1 MKKLR
6 IIAVA
11 AGILSSTMGMS
22 AAGDGK
28 IHLKGQLIGMGT
40 TSVKMQYDG
49 AAAIVGDS
57 RDLTLHTDKNGCFD
71 TTFVLEQPQYYNISR
86 NTLYLSPGDDLT
98 VRITTNNKEATFTG
112 RGATANEYMKYRLF
126 PKGGSYIEGGSNL
139 RADFVQTKA
148 LIDSLAAVRRGEL
161 AALKG
166 VSSQFKQLEG
176 ARITA
181 DVLNSYIN
189 YITYA
194 TWLRGEKKTREQLKE
209 EMETF
214 YKNLTVYANPLY
226 KAVAKDELIDVAV
239 VRSVMGYIVQPENDT
254 FKAWGEGVNLSP
266 RMTEMYQ
273 AADKANVLRNRVDR
287 NTLDSIRVF
296 IDRLANK
303 EFAVELQAKIK
314 QAQKLAKGS
323 PAIDITFADVEGKT
337 HRLSEFKGKI
347 LYLDFWATWCGPCKQ
362 ESPYFEKMSKE
373 YAGKDIVFIPISTDT
388 NHKAW
393 LNYLNAHAKELKQ
406 YNCVDPKLHSEWA
419 IFYIPRFVL
428 IDKDFNIVDAY
439 APRPSE
445 AAAKTLIDSLL
456 K

>member
-1 MKKLR
+1 MNKNHF
-6 IIAVA
+6 IVIAISILCSTLA
-11 AGILSSTMGMS
+11 AR
-22 AAGDGK
+22 ADNDGK
-28 IHLKGQLIGMGT
+28 VHLKGQLIGMGT
-40 TSVKMQYDG
+40 TNVNMQYDG

-57 RDLTLHTDKNGCFD
+57 RDLTLHTDKDGCFD
-71 TTFVLEQPQYYNISR
+71 TTFILKQPTYYNISR

-112 RGATANEYMKYRLF
+112 RGAAANEYMKYRLF
-126 PKGGSYIEGGSNL
+126 PKSGSYIEGGSNL
-139 RADFVQTKA
+139 RADFAQTKA
-148 LIDSLAAVRRGEL
+148 LIDSLATLRRGEL

-166 VSSQFKQLEG
+166 VSNQFKQLEG

-181 DVLNSYIN
+181 DVLNSYIS

-194 TWLRGEKKTREQLKE
+194 TWLRGEKKTQEQLTE
-209 EMETF
+209 EIQTF
-214 YKNLTVYANPLY
+214 YKNLTAYANPLY
-226 KAVAKDELIDVAV
+226 KLLAKDELMDVAV

-266 RMTEMYQ
+266 RISEMYQ
-273 AADKANVLRNRVDR
+273 AAAKVGILRGRTDR
-287 NTLDSIRVF
+287 NTIDSIQVF
-296 IDRLANK
+296 ADNLTNK

-323 PAIDITFADVEGKT
+323 PAIDITFADVEGNT

-362 ESPYFEKMSKE
+362 ESPYFEKLSKE

-428 IDKDFNIVDAY
+428 IGKDFNIVDAY

>member
-1 MKKLR
+1 MNKNHFI
-6 IIAVA
+6 IIAISILCSTLA
-11 AGILSSTMGMS
+11 AR
-22 AAGDGK
+22 AASDGK
-28 IHLKGQLIGMGT
+28 VHLKGQLIGMGT
-40 TSVKMQYDG
+40 TNVNMQYDG

-71 TTFVLEQPQYYNISR
+71 TTFVLKQPTYYNISR

-112 RGATANEYMKYRLF
+112 RGAAANEYMKYRLF
-126 PKGGSYIEGGSNL
+126 PKSGSYIEGGSYL

-148 LIDSLAAVRRGEL
+148 LIDSLATLRRGEL

-166 VSSQFKQLEG
+166 VSNQFKQLEG

-181 DVLNSYIN
+181 DVLNSYIS

-194 TWLRGEKKTREQLKE
+194 TWLRGEKKTQEQLTE
-209 EMETF
+209 EIQTF
-214 YKNLTVYANPLY
+214 YKNLTAYANPLY
-226 KAVAKDELIDVAV
+226 KLLAKDELMDVAV

-266 RMTEMYQ
+266 RISEMYQ
-273 AADKANVLRNRVDR
+273 AAAKVGILRGRTDR
-287 NTLDSIRVF
+287 NTIDSIQVF
-296 IDRLANK
+296 ADNLTNK

-323 PAIDITFADVEGKT
+323 PAIDITFADVEGNT

-362 ESPYFEKMSKE
+362 ESPYFEKLSKE

-393 LNYLNAHAKELKQ
+393 TDYLNAHAKELKQ

>member
-1 MKKLR
+1 MNKNHFI
-6 IIAVA
+6 IIAISILCSTLA
-11 AGILSSTMGMS
+11 AR
-22 AAGDGK
+22 ADNDGK
-28 IHLKGQLIGMGT
+28 VHLKGQLIGMGT
-40 TSVKMQYDG
+40 TSVNMQYDG

-57 RDLTLHTDKNGCFD
+57 RNLTLHTDKDGCFD
-71 TTFVLEQPQYYNISR
+71 TTFVLKQPTYYNISR

-98 VRITTNNKEATFTG
+98 VRITTNNREATFTG
-112 RGATANEYMKYRLF
+112 RGATVNEYMKYRLF

-148 LIDSLAAVRRGEL
+148 LIDSMATLRRGEL
-161 AALKG
+161 DALKG
-166 VSSQFKQLEG
+166 VSSQFKRLEG

-181 DVLNSYIN
+181 DILNSYIS
-189 YITYA
+189 YISYA
-194 TWLRGEKKTREQLKE
+194 TFLRGEKKTREQLKE
-209 EMETF
+209 ETETF
-214 YKNLTVYANPLY
+214 YKNLTIYANPLY
-226 KAVAKDELIDVAV
+226 KLLAKDELMDVAA
-239 VRSVMGYIVQPENDT
+239 VRSVMSYIVKPENDT

-266 RMTEMYQ
+266 RIVEMYQ
-273 AADKANVLRNRVDR
+273 AAEKANMLRERVDR

-303 EFAVELQAKIK
+303 EFAVELQAKVN

-323 PAIDITFADVEGKT
+323 PAIDITFADVEGNT
-337 HRLSEFKGKI
+337 HRLSDFKGKI
-347 LYLDFWATWCGPCKQ
+347 LYLDFWATWCGPCKK
-362 ESPYFEKMSKE
+362 ESPYFEKLSKE
-373 YAGKDIVFIPISTDT
+373 YAGKDVVFIPISTDT

-393 LNYLNAHAKELKQ
+393 IDYLNEHNKELKQ
-406 YNCVDPKLHSEWA
+406 YNCIDPKLRSEWA
-419 IFYIPRFVL
+419 ILYIPRFVI

>member
-1 MKKLR
+1 MNKLR

-22 AAGDGK
+22 AASDGK
-28 IHLKGQLIGMGT
+28 VHLKGQLIGMGT

-57 RDLTLHTDKNGCFD
+57 RDLTLHTDKNGFFD
-71 TTFVLEQPQYYNISR
+71 TTFVLKQPTYYNISR

-112 RGATANEYMKYRLF
+112 RGAAANEYMKYRLF

-139 RADFVQTKA
+139 RADFVQTKV

-166 VSSQFKQLEG
+166 VSSQFKQLEE

-209 EMETF
+209 EIETF
-214 YKNLTVYANPLY
+214 YKNLTAYANPLY
-226 KAVAKDELIDVAV
+226 KAVAKDELMDVAV

-254 FKAWGEGVNLSP
+254 FKAWGEGVSISP

-287 NTLDSIRVF
+287 NTLETRS
-296 IDRLANK
+296 
-303 EFAVELQAKIK
+303 LQ
-314 QAQKLAKGS
+314 
-323 PAIDITFADVEGKT
+323 
-337 HRLSEFKGKI
+337 
-347 LYLDFWATWCGPCKQ
+347 
-362 ESPYFEKMSKE
+362 
-373 YAGKDIVFIPISTDT
+373 
-388 NHKAW
+388 
-393 LNYLNAHAKELKQ
+393 
-406 YNCVDPKLHSEWA
+406 
-419 IFYIPRFVL
+419 
-428 IDKDFNIVDAY
+428 
-439 APRPSE
+439 
-445 AAAKTLIDSLL
+445 
-456 K
+456 

>member
-1 MKKLR
+1 MNKNHFI
-6 IIAVA
+6 IIAISILCSTLA
-11 AGILSSTMGMS
+11 AR
-22 AAGDGK
+22 ADNDGRV
-28 IHLKGQLIGMGT
+28 HLKGQLIGMGAT
-40 TSVKMQYDG
+40 NVNMQYDG

-71 TTFVLEQPQYYNISR
+71 TTIVLKQPTYYNISR

-112 RGATANEYMKYRLF
+112 RGAAANEYMKYRLF
-126 PKGGSYIEGGSNL
+126 PKSGSYIEGGSYL

-148 LIDSLAAVRRGEL
+148 LIDSLATLRRGEL

-166 VSSQFKQLEG
+166 VSNQFKQLEG

-181 DVLNSYIN
+181 DVLNSYIS

-194 TWLRGEKKTREQLKE
+194 TWLRGEKKTQEQLTE
-209 EMETF
+209 EIQTF
-214 YKNLTVYANPLY
+214 YKNLTAYANPLY
-226 KAVAKDELIDVAV
+226 KAVAKDELMDVAV

-266 RMTEMYQ
+266 RISEMYQ
-273 AADKANVLRNRVDR
+273 AAAKVGILRGRTDR
-287 NTLDSIRVF
+287 NTIDSIQVF
-296 IDRLANK
+296 ADNLTNK

-323 PAIDITFADVEGKT
+323 PAIDITFADVEGNT

-373 YAGKDIVFIPISTDT
+373 YTGKDIVFIPISTDT

-428 IDKDFNIVDAY
+428 IGKDFNIVDAY

>member
-1 MKKLR
+1 MNKNHF
-6 IIAVA
+6 IVIAISILCSTLA
-11 AGILSSTMGMS
+11 AR
-22 AAGDGK
+22 ADNDGRV
-28 IHLKGQLIGMGT
+28 HLKGQLIGMGT
-40 TSVKMQYDG
+40 TNVKMQYDG

-71 TTFVLEQPQYYNISR
+71 TTIVLKQPTYYNISR

-98 VRITTNNKEATFTG
+98 VRITTNNREATFTG
-112 RGATANEYMKYRLF
+112 RGAEANEYMKYRLF
-126 PKGGSYIEGGSNL
+126 PKSGSYIEGGSNL
-139 RADFVQTKA
+139 RADFAQTKA
-148 LIDSLAAVRRGEL
+148 LIDSLATLRRGEL

-166 VSSQFKQLEG
+166 VSNQFKQLEG

-181 DVLNSYIN
+181 DVLNSYIS

-194 TWLRGEKKTREQLKE
+194 TWLRGEKKTQEQLTE
-209 EMETF
+209 EIQTF
-214 YKNLTVYANPLY
+214 YKNLTAYANPLY
-226 KAVAKDELIDVAV
+226 KLLAKDELMDVAV

-266 RMTEMYQ
+266 RISEMYQ
-273 AADKANVLRNRVDR
+273 AAAKVGILRGRTDR
-287 NTLDSIRVF
+287 NTIDSIQVF
-296 IDRLANK
+296 ADNLTNK

-323 PAIDITFADVEGKT
+323 PAIDITFADVEGNT

>member
-1 MKKLR
+1 MNKNHFI
-6 IIAVA
+6 IIAISILCSTLA
-11 AGILSSTMGMS
+11 AR
-22 AAGDGK
+22 AASDGK
-28 IHLKGQLIGMGT
+28 VHLKGQLIGMGT

-71 TTFVLEQPQYYNISR
+71 TTFVLKQPTYYNISR

-112 RGATANEYMKYRLF
+112 SGATANEYMKYRLF

-139 RADFVQTKA
+139 RADFGQTKA

-161 AALKG
+161 ATLKG

-181 DVLNSYIN
+181 DVLNSYIS

-194 TWLRGEKKTREQLKE
+194 TWLRGEKKTQEQLTE
-209 EMETF
+209 EIQTF
-214 YKNLTVYANPLY
+214 YKNLTAYANPLY
-226 KAVAKDELIDVAV
+226 KLLAKDELMDVAA
-239 VRSVMGYIVQPENDT
+239 VRSVMNYIVKPENDT

-266 RMTEMYQ
+266 RISEMYQ
-273 AADKANVLRNRVDR
+273 AAAKVGILRGRTDR
-287 NTLDSIRVF
+287 NTIDSIQVF
-296 IDRLANK
+296 ADNLTNK
-303 EFAVELQAKIK
+303 EFAVELQAKIN
-314 QAQKLAKGS
+314 QARKLAKGS
-323 PAIDITFADVEGKT
+323 PAIDITFADVEGNT
-337 HRLSEFKGKI
+337 HRLSDFKGKI
-347 LYLDFWATWCGPCKQ
+347 LYLDFWATWCGPCKK

>member
-1 MKKLR
+1 MNKNHFI
-6 IIAVA
+6 IIAISILCSTLA
-11 AGILSSTMGMS
+11 AR
-22 AAGDGK
+22 ADNDGK
-28 IHLKGQLIGMGT
+28 VHLKGQLIGIGT
-40 TSVKMQYDG
+40 TSVNMQYDG

-57 RDLTLHTDKNGCFD
+57 RNLTLHTDKDGCFD
-71 TTFVLEQPQYYNISR
+71 TTFVLKQPTYYNISR

-98 VRITTNNKEATFTG
+98 VRITTNNREATFTG
-112 RGATANEYMKYRLF
+112 RGATVNEYMKYRLF
-126 PKGGSYIEGGSNL
+126 PKAGSYIEGGSNL

-148 LIDSLAAVRRGEL
+148 LIDSMATLRRGEL
-161 AALKG
+161 DALKG

-181 DVLNSYIN
+181 DILNSYIS
-189 YITYA
+189 YISYA
-194 TWLRGEKKTREQLKE
+194 TLLRGEKKTREQLKE
-209 EMETF
+209 EIETF
-214 YKNLTVYANPLY
+214 YKNLTIYANPLY
-226 KAVAKDELIDVAV
+226 KLLAKDELMDVAA
-239 VRSVMGYIVQPENDT
+239 VRSVMSYIVKPENDT

-266 RMTEMYQ
+266 RIVEMYQ

-323 PAIDITFADVEGKT
+323 PAIDITFADVEGNT
-337 HRLSEFKGKI
+337 HRLSDFKGKI

-406 YNCVDPKLHSEWA
+406 YNCIDPKLHSEWA

-445 AAAKTLIDSLL
+445 TAAKTLIDSLL

>member
-1 MKKLR
+1 MNKNHF
-6 IIAVA
+6 IVIAISILCSTLA
-11 AGILSSTMGMS
+11 AR
-22 AAGDGK
+22 ADNDGRV
-28 IHLKGQLIGMGT
+28 HLKGQLIGMGT
-40 TSVKMQYDG
+40 TNVKMQYDG

-71 TTFVLEQPQYYNISR
+71 TTIVLKQPTYYNISR

-98 VRITTNNKEATFTG
+98 VRITTNNREATFTG
-112 RGATANEYMKYRLF
+112 RGAEANEYMKYRLF
-126 PKGGSYIEGGSNL
+126 PKSGSYIEGGSNL
-139 RADFVQTKA
+139 RADFAQTKA
-148 LIDSLAAVRRGEL
+148 LIDSLATLRRGEL

-166 VSSQFKQLEG
+166 VSNQFKQLEG

-181 DVLNSYIN
+181 DVLNSYIS

-194 TWLRGEKKTREQLKE
+194 TWLRGEKKTQEQLTE
-209 EMETF
+209 EIQTF
-214 YKNLTVYANPLY
+214 YKNLTAYANPLY
-226 KAVAKDELIDVAV
+226 KLLAKDELMDVAV

-266 RMTEMYQ
+266 RISEMYQ
-273 AADKANVLRNRVDR
+273 AAAKVGILRGRTDR
-287 NTLDSIRVF
+287 NTIDSIQVF
-296 IDRLANK
+296 ADNLTNK

-323 PAIDITFADVEGKT
+323 PAIDITFADVEGNT

-406 YNCVDPKLHSEWA
+406 YNCIDPKLHSEWA